1 MKLEQFIKK
10 VQYYPVIDLESLMVG
25 LKNPQSLKVHISR
38 WQKSGKL
45 IPLKNGL
52 YILANAYRKVE
63 PQGFYVASLLKKPS
77 YVTMEKAL
85 EYYDLIPEAVTVYTC
100 VTTKRQ
106 GYFKTPIGVFDY
118 RHIKTSYFWGYDSR
132 TLNNQTS
139 FIASPEKA
147 LLDLIYLRNIRVS
160 PEYLEELRLQNMD
173 TIKLRKLTAYARRF
187 GKPGIKRAAKI
198 IKKFIEAET
207 AREKK
212 L

>member
-1 MKLEQFIKK
+1 MKLEQLIKK
-10 VQYYPVIDLESLMVG
+10 VKDFPVIDLESLMVG

-45 IPLKNGL
+45 ISLKNGL

-63 PQGFYVASLLKKPS
+63 PQKFYVASLLKKPS

-85 EYYDLIPEAVTVYTC
+85 EYHDMIPEAVTVCTC

-106 GYFKTPIGVFDY
+106 GNFETPIGVFDY
-118 RHIKTSYFWGYDSR
+118 RHIKTSYFWGYESM
-132 TLNNQTS
+132 TLNNQTA
-139 FIASPEKA
+139 FVASPEKA
-147 LLDLIYLRNIRVS
+147 LLDLIYLKNIRVS
-160 PEYLEELRLQNMD
+160 PGYLEELRLQNID
-173 TIKLRKLTAYARRF
+173 EINLKKLTAYARRF

-198 IKKFIEAET
+198 IKKFIESEI

>member
-10 VQYYPVIDLESLMVG
+10 VQDYPVIDLESLMVG

-63 PQGFYVASLLKKPS
+63 PQEFYIASLLKTPS

-85 EYYDLIPEAVTVYTC
+85 EYHDMIPEAVAVYTC

-106 GYFKTPIGVFDY
+106 GRFETPIGVFDY
-118 RHIKTSYFWGYDSR
+118 RHIKTSYFWGYDSV
-132 TLNNQTS
+132 TLNDQTA
-139 FIASPEKA
+139 FVASPEKA
-147 LLDLIYLRNIRVS
+147 LLDLIYLKNIKVS
-160 PEYLEELRLQNMD
+160 QGYLEELRLQNID
-173 TIKLRKLTAYARRF
+173 DIDLKKLMAYARRF

-198 IKKFIEAET
+198 IKKFIEAEI